1 MVRPTSETTTVSDK
15 SAREPLPKTTAVQ
28 LFKSLFLARR
38 SEEYIVKHYPEN
50 QMRTPMHMSMG
61 QEFVPVGVCAAL
73 DGKADVFASYR
84 SHAAFLAQTHDT
96 DLFFSELYG
105 RTSGTGEGKGGSMHL
120 AAPDQGHML
129 SSGVVA
135 TQIPVAV
142 GAAFANLRL
151 GTGRTAVAFFGDG
164 AADAGV
170 FWESINA
177 AALFRLPVMFVCED
191 NGYAVDTP
199 REAARCRRSLTEAVK
214 PFGCRH
220 LRGRQRRRRERLLAG
235 AGAAEKAHRDRRPA
249 FLNIKCCRY
258 LEHVGIGDG
267 LELGL
272 SRQGDRRARVD
283 QPRCPENAT
292 RAAGSPSD
300 ERKRDRGNGRGDRH
314 GDPRER
320 AASHR
325 RRRSLRRTGSM
336 QVCFMRKL
344 DYSGAI
350 REAMSQEMER
360 DPRVFVYGIGV
371 PTWSID
377 LQHDTRADR
386 EVRQGALLRHA
397 DLARMP

>member
-1 MVRPTSETTTVSDK
+1 MVRPTSKTTTVTMIL
-15 SAREPLPKTTAVQ
+15 AREPLPKTTAIQ

-96 DLFFSELYG
+96 DRFFSELYG

-170 FWESINA
+170 FWESINS

-199 REAARCRRSLTEAVK
+199 REARQASRSLGEAVK
-214 PFGCRH
+214 PFGADTYEDDS
-220 LRGRQRRRRERLLAG
+220 GDVESVYSLAKE
-235 AGAAEKAHRDRRPA
+235 AAEKAHRDRRPA

-258 LEHVGIGDG
+258 LEHVGIGTDWNWG
-267 LELGL
+267 Y
-272 SRQGDRRARVD
+272 RD
-283 QPRCPENAT
+283 QATVERDWIITRCPESAT
-292 RAAGSPSD
+292 REAGKPSD
-300 ERKRDRGNGRGDRH
+300 ERKRNRRDGRGDRQV
-314 GDPRER
+314 DPRER
-320 AASHR
+320 AASH
-325 RRRSLRRTGSM
+325 GS
-336 QVCFMRKL
+336 
-344 DYSGAI
+344 A
-350 REAMSQEMER
+350 
-360 DPRVFVYGIGV
+360 DPCAGPAPCRCV
-371 PTWSID
+371 S
-377 LQHDTRADR
+377 
-386 EVRQGALLRHA
+386 
-397 DLARMP
+397 

>member
-1 MVRPTSETTTVSDK
+1 MVRPTSKTTTVTMIL
-15 SAREPLPKTTAVQ
+15 ARELLPKTTAVQ

-96 DLFFSELYG
+96 DRFFSELYG

-170 FWESINA
+170 FWESINS

-199 REAARCRRSLTEAVK
+199 REARQASRSLGEAVK
-214 PFGCRH
+214 PFGADTYEDDS
-220 LRGRQRRRRERLLAG
+220 GDVESVYSLAKE
-235 AGAAEKAHRDRRPA
+235 AAEKAHRDRRPA

-258 LEHVGIGDG
+258 LEHVGIGTDWSWG
-267 LELGL
+267 YRDQATVERDWI
-272 SRQGDRRARVD
+272 SRDALKTQRARLANH
-283 QPRCPENAT
+283 QMSESAI
-292 RAAGSPSD
+292 AAMEEEID
-300 ERKRDRGNGRGDRH
+300 K
-314 GDPRER
+314 
-320 AASHR
+320 
-325 RRRSLRRTGSM
+325 
-336 QVCFMRKL
+336 
-344 DYSGAI
+344 AI
-350 REAMSQEMER
+350 RASVQRAMEAPIPAPDR
-360 DPRVFVYGIGV
+360 LHAGVF
-371 PTWSID
+371 
-377 LQHDTRADR
+377 HEKA
-386 EVRQGALLRHA
+386 
-397 DLARMP
+397 